1 MIVGYFQR
9 KMWFCCS
16 NTVEDVPYQVLRVFE
31 TGTKKH
37 PLTLKNLIRASY
49 FTFDLLDLLLHL
61 TQSVSSSQKI
71 IYSRKEVWKRV
82 SLSMFCLIDL
92 LKIFV
97 ALYLISFNPF
107 VANAPFL
114 CPRKYQKTLEGCR
127 KGALGT
133 NGSIEIIGSHW
144 KKLQW

>member
-1 MIVGYFQR
+1 MYHIKFWECLKLALKAPANSEKSNQSLVLYI
-9 KMWFCCS
+9 WF
-16 NTVEDVPYQVLRVFE
+16 TWF
-31 TGTKKH
+31 
-37 PLTLKNLIRASY
+37 A
-49 FTFDLLDLLLHL
+49 FTFDTICLFFSKDNI
-61 TQSVSSSQKI
+61 QQEGSMKNGI
-71 IYSRKEVWKRV
+71 